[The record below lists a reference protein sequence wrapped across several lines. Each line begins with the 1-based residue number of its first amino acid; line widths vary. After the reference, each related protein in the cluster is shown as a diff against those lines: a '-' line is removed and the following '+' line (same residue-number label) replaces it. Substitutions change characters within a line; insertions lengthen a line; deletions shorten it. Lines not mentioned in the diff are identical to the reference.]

1 MWKGWLIGLAAVV
14 ALMNAA
20 RVDRTNTPVHPSESI
35 EAHTQMPPNV
45 AAIFRRACHN
55 CHSEQTDCV
64 APVHW
69 LVTADVY
76 GARERLNLSKWGR
89 YTPEERTDRLI
100 SICEMVAS
108 NRMPLWYYK
117 PLHYPDA
124 WLSSPDRKAVCDW
137 VKTQVQL
144 SAAR

>member
-1 MWKGWLIGLAAVV
+1 
-14 ALMNAA
+14 
-20 RVDRTNTPVHPSESI
+20 
-35 EAHTQMPPNV
+35 
-45 AAIFRRACHN
+45 
-55 CHSEQTDCV
+55 
-64 APVHW
+64 
-69 LVTADVY
+69 
-76 GARERLNLSKWGR
+76 
-89 YTPEERTDRLI
+89 LI

-124 WLSSPDRKAVCDW
+124 WLSGADRRAVCDW